1 MQRKWLW
8 RAAERQSVGGQLAV
22 VPCPPASSRVG
33 RRVCCGASVH
43 PVQLQSSSWSAA
55 ALETAV
61 QWTLCRGNM
70 LWLWQTVLSSDPA
83 KVKQLLGFQP
93 LCLPLTQTQ
102 EEEISIDLPGGSA
115 AVSASGCLSQ
125 LWPVF
130 RQWHTATN
138 IGWRQ
143 RRKYLQWHK
152 NKSLCNK
159 SSGWVFGGRGRGSS
173 SLLAR

>member
-61 QWTLCRGNM
+61 QRTLCRGNM
-70 LWLWQTVLSSDPA
+70 LWLWQTVLSSDSA
-83 KVKQLLGFQP
+83 KVTQLLGFQP

-130 RQWHTATN
+130 RQWHTEISGGDREEN
-138 IGWRQ
+138 ICSDTKINRYVTRAVVQCSVGA
-143 RRKYLQWHK
+143 
-152 NKSLCNK
+152 
-159 SSGWVFGGRGRGSS
+159 GG
-173 SLLAR
+173 AAAAC